1 MFDFFSR
8 KEAEKVAKEI
18 AEDFKFP
25 EPVREK
31 TSDEQDWYRVGYT
44 NDGRTTLTLL
54 NGPASLTLVMSEDHV
69 NRLIKMLESTLP
81 QDYVHPSKR
90 NNE

>member
-1 MFDFFSR
+1 MKMFDFFSR
-8 KEAEKVAKEI
+8 KEAEKAAKEI
-18 AEDFKFP
+18 MEDFKFP

-54 NGPASLTLVMSEDHV
+54 NGPASMTLTMNEDGV
-69 NRLIKMLESTLP
+69 KRLIKMLESTLP
-81 QDYVHPSKR
+81 QDYVKSSKG
-90 NNE
+90 E

>member
-1 MFDFFSR
+1 MFDLFPK
-8 KEAEKVAKEI
+8 KEVEKVAKEI
-18 AEDFKFP
+18 VEDLKTP

-54 NGPASLTLVMSEDHV
+54 NGPASMTLTMNEDGV
-69 NRLIKMLESTLP
+69 KRLIKMLESTLP
-81 QDYVHPSKR
+81 QDYVQPSKGK
-90 NNE
+90 

>member
-1 MFDFFSR
+1 MFDLFSR

-18 AEDFKFP
+18 VEDFKFP

-54 NGPASLTLVMSEDHV
+54 NGPASMTLTMNEDGV
-69 NRLIKMLESTLP
+69 KRLIKMLESTLP
-81 QDYVHPSKR
+81 QDYVPPSKR
-90 NNE
+90 E

>member
-1 MFDFFSR
+1 MFNLFSK

-18 AEDFKFP
+18 MEDFKFP
-25 EPVREK
+25 EPVKQRS
-31 TSDEQDWYRVGYT
+31 SDEEDWFRVGYT
-44 NDGRTTLTLL
+44 NDGRTTLTLR